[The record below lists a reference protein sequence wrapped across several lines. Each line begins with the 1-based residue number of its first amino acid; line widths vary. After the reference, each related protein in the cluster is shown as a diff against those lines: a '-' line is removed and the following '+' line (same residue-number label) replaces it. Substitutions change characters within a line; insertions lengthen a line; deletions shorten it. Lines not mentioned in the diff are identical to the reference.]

1 MTSLISESFEVAPK
15 ATPVMA
21 DLPKEHF
28 IASVMEDYDVTCWG
42 CGLHLLLPSHA
53 PVFKCGWCGALTNQ
67 NAGKRECKY
76 FWLRRLRDRCF
87 VCILLMFMLF
97 VICGGVWAAFP
108 VLFSISYFHGIFH
121 SIITFILSVA
131 TVYTF
136 SSASFA
142 CAGTPPCVVWGSYP
156 AVGKGALENYTFC
169 QLCSKP
175 KSPRSHHCRS
185 CGMCILD
192 MDHHCP
198 FIGNCVGAANHR
210 HFIALLISVVTSTF
224 YISVMTMYVGWHIWP
239 SITYEPFDRSYGY
252 GSDFAMRA
260 IREIIYGLLKSVMLL
275 SPRGLVLV
283 YLFVSSVSLG
293 IGLSILLWQQL
304 CFIYEGKTYLNHL
317 NDGVGEK
324 DCQNLVQFFGCPYS
338 FSIYLPHCSLSRFL
352 PSFRKKTQ
360 RHKK

>member
-15 ATPVMA
+15 ATPIMA

-28 IASVMEDYDVTCWG
+28 IASVTEDYDVTCWG

-121 SIITFILSVA
+121 SIITFILSVT

-224 YISVMTMYVGWHIWP
+224 YISVMTVAFIPQRACFGVSVCFKCFIG
-239 SITYEPFDRSYGY
+239 DRVEHTSVAATLFYLRGKDLLESFKRWSWRE
-252 GSDFAMRA
+252 GLPKPCAVLWMPVFFLNIFAP
-260 IREIIYGLLKSVMLL
+260 LL
-275 SPRGLVLV
+275 SLKIFAKFPK
-283 YLFVSSVSLG
+283 
-293 IGLSILLWQQL
+293 
-304 CFIYEGKTYLNHL
+304 EDT
-317 NDGVGEK
+317 E
-324 DCQNLVQFFGCPYS
+324 
-338 FSIYLPHCSLSRFL
+338 
-352 PSFRKKTQ
+352 TQ
-360 RHKK
+360 EVEVACKG